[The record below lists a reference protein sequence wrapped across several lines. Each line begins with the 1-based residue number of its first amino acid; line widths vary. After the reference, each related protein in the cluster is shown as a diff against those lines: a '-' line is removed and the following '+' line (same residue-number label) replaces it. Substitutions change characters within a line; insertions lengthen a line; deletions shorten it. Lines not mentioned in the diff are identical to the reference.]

1 MPKERIVEIKEAI
14 AQSEKLSEVE
24 KSQSVQHLE
33 EWIAEDKGFGIMFNE
48 LVEINT
54 VFKEI
59 FAELGLV

>member
-14 AQSEKLSEVE
+14 AKSDKLSEVE

-33 EWIAEDKGFGIMFNE
+33 EWISEDKGFGIMFNE
-48 LVEINT
+48 LVELNI

-59 FAELGLV
+59 FTELGLV